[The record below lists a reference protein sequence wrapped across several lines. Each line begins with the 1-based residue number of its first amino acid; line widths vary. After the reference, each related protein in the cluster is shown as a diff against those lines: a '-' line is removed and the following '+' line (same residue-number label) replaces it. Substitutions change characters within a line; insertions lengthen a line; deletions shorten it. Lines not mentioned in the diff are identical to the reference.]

1 MICYHLSEGNC
12 HITEEGLF
20 DWSLTII
27 SLDDSKVDVE
37 LLSAP
42 YTGSLKV
49 DSCTNND
56 NNFFEVTN
64 NETHFLIRTTNQMAH
79 FDEMTPKKTGAA
91 TLFVDCTLTCE
102 SQSTLP
108 ITFQIADIN
117 GHDPTFLN
125 GPYSFDV
132 PSPIMQKTDITIYGQ
147 KIIVED
153 LDFTN
158 QDVKFTITPED
169 FEITTLKS
177 ASSKH
182 YTAQFAAKKS
192 IQLKE
197 PKTYTFTATD
207 TGNNPGTRSSITSIV
222 LNPDKDSSFDTP
234 SFQEPQYSFLYEDG
248 SESLEPYDKSQ
259 GSIKV
264 LTTKPNSIAGSLK
277 ITGELEQYLQAKFDP
292 ATLTIFLTVSGT
304 LHTASAFLI
313 STLSVTTDYKATT
326 SIVVYVKSNSKE
338 APRFAKVLFT
348 GKYQPDRKE
357 VDLDSPIDVLSK
369 STVDVSISD
378 GDYNEYFNLEKD
390 ADGLKV
396 NIKNKLPDKV
406 LKDQKAIVLEIIAEI
421 TSVEAYATLVIKI
434 EGVDNDSGGSDEDE
448 AGRTPYVIGISVMA
462 GLLVAVVIGGTTFY
476 CVKLRKKGS
485 KTEEDTEDPGT
496 KTEKVKFQKH
506 SINGPNGVRKTSSV
520 ADRRPTGFIRA
531 PPEDLVDRD
540 EVEEEGKP
548 DSPRSIKERER
559 KKSVIFDL
567 NVEEMPIE
575 KVDAAS
581 IGSKTGD
588 DSLDETSDKSDTES
602 MANVD
607 DENSAAKNKE
617 IGSLEHTQ
625 L

>member
-1 MICYHLSEGNC
+1 
-12 HITEEGLF
+12 
-20 DWSLTII
+20 
-27 SLDDSKVDVE
+27 
-37 LLSAP
+37 
-42 YTGSLKV
+42 
-49 DSCTNND
+49 
-56 NNFFEVTN
+56 
-64 NETHFLIRTTNQMAH
+64 MAH

-378 GDYNEYFNLEKD
+378 GDNKDYFSIVPDDVHFAVKVVKPLPHSVIQEQKTILLRMKATSTEGSTYAILAINLPIAPKFDQPSYSIEYDAKKNEIKMNGTIGVSTEDGKDAITTLKGDYNEYFNLEKD

-476 CVKLRKKGS
+476 CVKLR
-485 KTEEDTEDPGT
+485 
-496 KTEKVKFQKH
+496 
-506 SINGPNGVRKTSSV
+506 
-520 ADRRPTGFIRA
+520 
-531 PPEDLVDRD
+531 
-540 EVEEEGKP
+540 
-548 DSPRSIKERER
+548 
-559 KKSVIFDL
+559 
-567 NVEEMPIE
+567 
-575 KVDAAS
+575 
-581 IGSKTGD
+581 
-588 DSLDETSDKSDTES
+588 
-602 MANVD
+602 
-607 DENSAAKNKE
+607 
-617 IGSLEHTQ
+617 
-625 L
+625 

>member
-1 MICYHLSEGNC
+1 
-12 HITEEGLF
+12 
-20 DWSLTII
+20 
-27 SLDDSKVDVE
+27 
-37 LLSAP
+37 
-42 YTGSLKV
+42 
-49 DSCTNND
+49 
-56 NNFFEVTN
+56 
-64 NETHFLIRTTNQMAH
+64 
-79 FDEMTPKKTGAA
+79 
-91 TLFVDCTLTCE
+91 
-102 SQSTLP
+102 
-108 ITFQIADIN
+108 
-117 GHDPTFLN
+117 
-125 GPYSFDV
+125 
-132 PSPIMQKTDITIYGQ
+132 MQKTDITIYGQ

-378 GDYNEYFNLEKD
+378 GGIYLF
-390 ADGLKV
+390 
-396 NIKNKLPDKV
+396 
-406 LKDQKAIVLEIIAEI
+406 QSLEIMLSI
-421 TSVEAYATLVIKI
+421 TL
-434 EGVDNDSGGSDEDE
+434 
-448 AGRTPYVIGISVMA
+448 
-462 GLLVAVVIGGTTFY
+462 
-476 CVKLRKKGS
+476 KL
-485 KTEEDTEDPGT
+485 
-496 KTEKVKFQKH
+496 FL
-506 SINGPNGVRKTSSV
+506 I
-520 ADRRPTGFIRA
+520 
-531 PPEDLVDRD
+531 
-540 EVEEEGKP
+540 
-548 DSPRSIKERER
+548 SPRTCIR
-559 KKSVIFDL
+559 
-567 NVEEMPIE
+567 
-575 KVDAAS
+575 
-581 IGSKTGD
+581 
-588 DSLDETSDKSDTES
+588 
-602 MANVD
+602 
-607 DENSAAKNKE
+607 
-617 IGSLEHTQ
+617 
-625 L
+625 